1 MKKIK
6 DIIIL
11 YPSFERGGVTVNLI
25 NFINFALKKK
35 NNIYLI
41 SRNPDLSKFDYKKRI
56 KFIKI
61 GNCSIP
67 FISERLLTSL
77 LSIVSLIRIFD
88 KCKKSESVVFSFQ
101 SNIIPIIIS
110 KIFNRKIIVR
120 NSEDAIDATK
130 FADNKFFAYFIL
142 LSKIIFYNF
151 ADGIITNSQK
161 SKKSLQS
168 IIYVKKKIRLI
179 FNPYLQKILKRKKKN
194 KENLILSVG
203 RLCKQK
209 NFETLIKGFYIF
221 QKKFPKYK
229 LLILGHGYNEK
240 KLLNLAISLRIDKKI
255 KFKGWVKDVRKYY
268 DTPKIFVMTSLY
280 EGLPNALIDA
290 VNFEIPSIS
299 TKCSGASD
307 ILTNKNGIFF
317 RTMDDNDLA
326 DKMIKCVL
334 NYQNS
339 MKKIKRSKKFIKHFL
354 AEPQSKKYLEYCN
367 EIIQKI

>member
-1 MKKIK
+1 MKNIK

-25 NFINFALKKK
+25 NFINFALKKN

-41 SRNPDLSKFDYKKRI
+41 SRNPDLSKFTYKKRI

-61 GNCSIP
+61 ANFSIP

-77 LSIVSLIRIFD
+77 LSIIYLIKTFD
-88 KCKKSESVVFSFQ
+88 KCKKSESVIFSFQ

-110 KIFNRKIIVR
+110 KIFNRKIIIR

-142 LSKIIFYNF
+142 FSKIIFYNL
-151 ADGIITNSQK
+151 ADGIITNSEK
-161 SKKSLQS
+161 SKKSLES
-168 IIYVKKKIRLI
+168 IIHIKKKIRLI
-179 FNPYLQKILKRKKKN
+179 FNPYLKKILKIKNKN

-240 KLLNLAISLRIDKKI
+240 KLLKLAKNLRIDKKI
-255 KFKGWVKDVRKYY
+255 KFKGWVRNVTKYY
-268 DTPKIFVMTSLY
+268 KTPKIFVMTSLY

-299 TKCSGASD
+299 TKCSGATD

-317 RTMDDNDLA
+317 KVMDADDLG

-334 NYQNS
+334 NYQKS
-339 MKKIKRSKKFIKHFL
+339 IKKIKRSKKLIKNFL

>member
-6 DIIIL
+6 DLIIL

-41 SRNPDLSKFDYKKRI
+41 SRNPNLSKFAYKK
-56 KFIKI
+56 KI
-61 GNCSIP
+61 NFLKIPSFSIP

-77 LSIVSLIRIFD
+77 LSIFYLIKSFD

-110 KIFNRKIIVR
+110 KIFNRKIIIR

-130 FADNKFFAYFIL
+130 FADKKFFAYFIL
-142 LSKIIFYNF
+142 LSKIIFYNL

-161 SKKSLQS
+161 SKKSLES
-168 IIYVKKKIRLI
+168 IIYIKKKIRLI

-229 LLILGHGYNEK
+229 LLIVGHGYNEQNLL
-240 KLLNLAISLRIDKKI
+240 KLATNLGIDKKI

-268 DTPKIFVMTSLY
+268 DTSKVFVMTSLY
-280 EGLPNALIDA
+280 EGLPNVLIDA

-317 RTMDDNDLA
+317 RMMDANDLA
-326 DKMIKCVL
+326 NKMINCVL

-339 MKKIKRSKKFIKHFL
+339 IKKIKKSKKFIKHFL
-354 AEPQSKKYLEYCN
+354 SEPQSKKYLKYCN